1 MLEFISCHKKL
12 NAEYDKPTW
21 LVVYCKR
28 EKYDNE
34 LGVVQAILSDTQVL
48 VDFSATRITDED
60 EQCEFSFE
68 VAQYLVEQKELIMG
82 EDGDYYLPLK

>member
-1 MLEFISCHKKL
+1 MLEFISCRKKL
-12 NAEYDKPTW
+12 NTEYNKPTW
-21 LVVYCKR
+21 LVVFCRR

-48 VDFSATRITDED
+48 VDLSATRITDED